1 MPHCLPRALRMR
13 LSLRAEGVKSF
24 RMISVQ
30 DEHRLP
36 PLQKWRAQAACRG
49 LDASVFFPDD
59 DGEASALAKATCASC
74 VVQDT
79 CLSYALMNKEKAGVW
94 GGATERE
101 RRRIIRQARRKSA

>member
-1 MPHCLPRALRMR
+1 
-13 LSLRAEGVKSF
+13 
-24 RMISVQ
+24 MISVK
-30 DEHRLP
+30 DAGALP
-36 PLQKWRAQAACRG
+36 PLQRWRTQAACRG

-74 VVQDT
+74 EVQDL
-79 CLSYALMNKEKAGVW
+79 CLSYALSNKEKAGVW